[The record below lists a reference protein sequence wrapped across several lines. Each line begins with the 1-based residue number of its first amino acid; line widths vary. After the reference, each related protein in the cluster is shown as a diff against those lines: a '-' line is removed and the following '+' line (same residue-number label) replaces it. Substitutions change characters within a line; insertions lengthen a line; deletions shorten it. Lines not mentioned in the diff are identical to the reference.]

1 MFGFLK
7 QYTALLLLVCSGA
20 AYAQD
25 TTVSQYTAF
34 DAKRWHGLTENSKT
48 YVVLGYVTGYQAGR
62 DDWTQCVP
70 KKLYRS
76 PLLSVG
82 EWIAGIERFY
92 ANPKNALIEFP
103 NVMIWVR
110 FKAEGSTAEE
120 LDRLETELRG
130 EANIGS
136 GARR

>member
-1 MFGFLK
+1 MFELLRSC
-7 QYTALLLLVCSGA
+7 TLLLLLWPVAS
-20 AYAQD
+20 YAQD
-25 TTVSQYTAF
+25 TTADQYNVF
-34 DAKRWHGLTENSKT
+34 NAKRWHGLTQASKIHL
-48 YVVLGYVTGYQAGR
+48 VQGYVTGYQAGR

-70 KKLYRS
+70 KKPYRS

-110 FKAEGSTAEE
+110 FKAEGGTAEE
-120 LDRLETELRG
+120 LNRLETELRG
-130 EANIGS
+130 EASIGR
-136 GARR
+136 AQQ